1 MTSDFDGGTVT
12 CEQVRNDG
20 PVALTGRYPSATLSP
35 VIARRLTAF
44 AAAGTI
50 VLAACSGGGESDA
63 QVETDTPIDE
73 PAPEPADE
81 PAAAPADEPAP
92 EPADEPAAT
101 PTDEPAPEPADEPA
115 PVDEPAP
122 EPADEPAPE
131 PTEAPVAVPPIL
143 DVSAT
148 TIEGSEI
155 ELGAYAGRPVLLW
168 FWAPW

>member
-1 MTSDFDGGTVT
+1 MPHPT
-12 CEQVRNDG
+12 
-20 PVALTGRYPSATLSP
+20 ATLVA

-50 VLAACSGGGESDA
+50 VLAACSGGGDSDA
-63 QVETDTPIDE
+63 QVETEAPVETPASEPADE
-73 PAPEPADE
+73 PAEPADE
-81 PAAAPADEPAP
+81 PAAEPDDEPSEPADEPADDPAEPADEPASQPADEPAP
-92 EPADEPAAT
+92 T
-101 PTDEPAPEPADEPA
+101 
-115 PVDEPAP
+115 
-122 EPADEPAPE
+122 

-148 TIEGSEI
+148 TIDGNEI

>member
-1 MTSDFDGGTVT
+1 MPHPT
-12 CEQVRNDG
+12 
-20 PVALTGRYPSATLSP
+20 ATLVA

-50 VLAACSGGGESDA
+50 VLAACSGGGDSDA
-63 QVETDTPIDE
+63 QVETEAPVETPAD
-73 PAPEPADE
+73 EPADE
-81 PAAAPADEPAP
+81 PATEPAGEPAEPADESAAEPADEPSEPADEPAGEPAEPADEPASQPADEPAP
-92 EPADEPAAT
+92 T
-101 PTDEPAPEPADEPA
+101 
-115 PVDEPAP
+115 
-122 EPADEPAPE
+122 

-148 TIEGSEI
+148 TIDGNEI